1 MDRNKKTKGSKEP
14 SKESKEKQDVSLKKM
29 RTMQSFM
36 DAVGR
41 IIEKRGYPSLTIMN
55 IEAEAKQHR
64 RLIYLYFGN
73 INNLIETY
81 IRQKDFW
88 LFATQDFIKQLEN
101 NRLHIKKNDVVKLL
115 QDQLNT
121 MLDDRVLQG
130 ILHWEL
136 GKSNEVLRTVM
147 ERRIKIGEQLFE
159 AVEPGFEDKGVD
171 LRAIMALLIG
181 GVYYI
186 SMHSNATASF
196 FCGIDVNQPDGKK
209 RIAAALKTVVDWIY
223 EKAEIID

>member
-1 MDRNKKTKGSKEP
+1 MDRNKQTKPIKEP
-14 SKESKEKQDVSLKKM
+14 SKTSKGKQEVSLKKM
-29 RTMQSFM
+29 RTMQSIM

-41 IIEKRGYPSLTIMN
+41 IIEKRGYPGLTIMN

-73 INNLIETY
+73 IDNLIETY

-88 LFATQDFIKQLEN
+88 LFATQDFIKQLKSDS
-101 NRLHIKKNDVVKLL
+101 LQIDKKDIVKLL

-121 MLDDRVLQG
+121 MLDDKVLQG

-159 AVEPGFEDKGVD
+159 AVEPDFENKGVD

-186 SMHSNATASF
+186 SMHSNTTASF
-196 FCGIDVNQPDGKK
+196 FCGIDVNQSDGKK
-209 RIAAALKTVVDWIY
+209 RIANALETIVDWIY
-223 EKAEIID
+223 ENLK